1 MNFYSKDEE
10 LQIVTELFENDFRI
24 PLNFQQT
31 VKAYEPPPESS
42 VADGP
47 RRPFFQPKPELIRK
61 LPNFV
66 KNLAL
71 TTRSNYWLLN
81 KFLYSSSWPKFGR
94 TNLSGGYYW
103 NWRIE
108 INQHWAAIY
117 QDNYFFRQ
125 DCCRLIEWSFSKV
138 FFENCFPI

>member
-47 RRPFFQPKPELIRK
+47 RRPIFQPNARINPQTTKFCQQLGIDDPFELMIGKQR
-61 LPNFV
+61 
-66 KNLAL
+66 
-71 TTRSNYWLLN
+71 
-81 KFLYSSSWPKFGR
+81 SSSCQKFGR
-94 TNLSGGYYW
+94 TNSS
-103 NWRIE
+103 RF
-108 INQHWAAIY
+108 
-117 QDNYFFRQ
+117 D
-125 DCCRLIEWSFSKV
+125 K
-138 FFENCFPI
+138 